1 MSSSDNDN
9 QHIIAIGASAGGMEE
24 IHSFFDHTPLDKV
37 SYVIV
42 QHLSP
47 DFKSRMAELLA
58 KHSKLKICDVKHYMK
73 VETNQVYMIP
83 HKKFMTIKDGILLLT
98 DKEEVKSPHMTIN
111 TFFVSLAADQG
122 EKAIGII
129 LSGTGMDGGNGIEA
143 IKKAGGM
150 VLVQDPVTAKFDGMP
165 LYAVSTGYVD
175 AVLPTEAM
183 PKAIENY
190 VKNLPWKPDIDT
202 GGDESEESS
211 LPAILDL
218 IKEQLPHD
226 FSDYKRPTIQR
237 RVQRRMAYNNINSSD
252 HYLALLKDNPAELES
267 LAKDM
272 LISVTAFFRDTEAFE
287 VIEREVISVIVDRNL
302 KQGILKIWVA
312 GCATGEEPYSLAIL
326 VKEYLD
332 KINKKLDVKIFA
344 TDIDKDALARASRGI
359 FRESISENV
368 SQERLGRFFTREG
381 GSYKVKQEIRNMLI
395 FAGHDLVKNPPY
407 CNIDLISCRN
417 LLIYMNPVLQEKV
430 ITMMHFGLKKEGFLF
445 LGSSENASKLSSQF
459 SEISK
464 KWRVYQKNSDSR
476 SVRFDTFSL
485 PVADDTK
492 KVNLPFTRPFNAS
505 YKKINLVEEVN
516 EAVMAICGYAGV
528 CIDEKLNVVQSFGD
542 LNKYVL
548 QKPFNTN
555 LLDLL
560 PDPLATAVGAAI
572 PKVVRLDI
580 KVNINRIKIKNKEN
594 IFVNL
599 QVKPFMAT
607 NTANKLILILF
618 SEDSGDKN
626 ERKEEV
632 HELFDESLHGKEYV
646 AGLEEELK
654 ETKEILQSTFDKLE
668 ASNENLQ
675 SFNEELLSSNEEM
688 QSGNE
693 ELESVNEELQTINSE
708 LNQKI
713 SELSELNDD
722 LNNYFRSNVNGQLI
736 VDNDLVLIKFSPAS
750 VEHINLRE
758 SDIGRPINNITTN
771 IKFETIAD
779 DIKRVVRNG
788 EIIIREVQ
796 SSTEKWYQ
804 VMAMPYI
811 RQANSKQDGVIISF
825 NEITDL
831 KRAQEE
837 LNNSNKSLMRI
848 NADLDNF
855 VYSAS
860 HDLMSPITN
869 IEGLITLLKMKTDPD
884 DPQVKQFALR
894 LDSSIA
900 KFRAVIKDLG
910 DIGTIEGEILKE
922 GEVIN
927 IEEFLEDI
935 RLSILDKVT
944 ATNTEIKSNFLVEE
958 IKFSRKNLRS
968 ILFNLINNSIKYKSP
983 ERDPEI
989 LIKTKTVPGFLV
1001 LSVKD
1006 NGMGME
1012 ANKTDSIFTI
1022 YNRLGNQVE
1031 GQGIGLYLVKKIIEG
1046 SGGKVEV
1053 ESEMG
1058 KGTTFKVFFKV

>member
-1 MSSSDNDN
+1 MVAHKLEILIFNLFPLIVVSLNPPMPGTSWFWIKKAINMSSSNKN

-58 KHSKLKICDVKHYMK
+58 KHSKLKICDVEHNMK

-83 HKKFMTIKDGILLLT
+83 NKKFMTIKDGILLLT

-129 LSGTGMDGGNGIEA
+129 LSGTGTDGGDGIEA
-143 IKKAGGM
+143 IKRAGGM
-150 VLVQDPVTAKFDGMP
+150 VLVQDPTTAKFDGMP
-165 LYAVSTGYVD
+165 VYAVSTGCVD
-175 AVLPTEAM
+175 AVLPTELM

-190 VKNLPWKPDIDT
+190 VKNLPWKPAIDP
-202 GGDESEESS
+202 GSDESEESS

-218 IKEQLPHD
+218 IKEQSPHD

-237 RVQRRMAYNNINSSD
+237 RVKRRMAYNNLNRAD
-252 HYLALLKDNPAELES
+252 RYLAFLKNNPTELES

-272 LISVTAFFRDTEAFE
+272 LISVTAFFRDAEAFE
-287 VIEREVISVIVDRNL
+287 VIERECIPVMVDS
-302 KQGILKIWVA
+302 ILKEGVLKMWVA
-312 GCATGEEPYSLAIL
+312 GCATGEEAYSLAIL
-326 VKEYLD
+326 VKEYMNKTD
-332 KINKKLDVKIFA
+332 KQVDVKIFA
-344 TDIDKDALARASRGI
+344 TDIDKDALDRASRGI
-359 FRESISENV
+359 YKESISENV
-368 SQERLGRFFTREG
+368 SQERLDRFFTKEG
-381 GSYKVKQEIRNMLI
+381 GSYKVKQEIREMLI
-395 FAGHDLVKNPPY
+395 FAQHDLVKNPPY
-407 CNIDLISCRN
+407 CNIHLISCRN
-417 LLIYMNPVLQEKV
+417 LLIYMNPDLQKKI

-445 LGSSENASKLSSQF
+445 LGSSENASILASQF

-464 KWRVYQKNSDSR
+464 KWKVYQNISDSR
-476 SVRFDTFSL
+476 SIRFDTFSL
-485 PVADDTK
+485 PVADETR
-492 KVNLPFTRPFNAS
+492 KVNLPFTKPFNAS

-555 LLDLL
+555 LLELL

-572 PKVVRLDI
+572 PKVVKLDI
-580 KVNINRIKIKNKEN
+580 KVNINRIQIKNKET
-594 IFVNL
+594 IYVNL

-607 NTANKLILILF
+607 NSAQKLMLVLF
-618 SEDSGDKN
+618 SQDAGDKI
-626 ERKEEV
+626 EGEKEA
-632 HELFDESLHGKEYV
+632 HELFDENLHTSEYV
-646 AGLEEELK
+646 AGLEEELR
-654 ETKEILQSTFDKLE
+654 ETKETLQSTFDKLE

-708 LNQKI
+708 LNHKI
-713 SELSELNDD
+713 KELSELNDD

-736 VDNDLVLIKFSPAS
+736 VDNDLVLKKFSPAA

-788 EIIIREVQ
+788 EIITKEVQ

-804 VMAMPYI
+804 IMAMPYI
-811 RQANSKQDGVIISF
+811 RQADNKQDGVIISF
-825 NEITDL
+825 NEITGL

-837 LNNSNKSLMRI
+837 LNASNMSLMRI

-860 HDLMSPITN
+860 HDLMGPIAN
-869 IEGLITLLKMKTDPD
+869 IEGILNVLKK
-884 DPQVKQFALR
+884 KQMR
-894 LDSSIA
+894 
-900 KFRAVIKDLG
+900 
-910 DIGTIEGEILKE
+910 TIP
-922 GEVIN
+922 
-927 IEEFLEDI
+927 
-935 RLSILDKVT
+935 R
-944 ATNTEIKSNFLVEE
+944 
-958 IKFSRKNLRS
+958 
-968 ILFNLINNSIKYKSP
+968 
-983 ERDPEI
+983 
-989 LIKTKTVPGFLV
+989 
-1001 LSVKD
+1001 
-1006 NGMGME
+1006 
-1012 ANKTDSIFTI
+1012 
-1022 YNRLGNQVE
+1022 
-1031 GQGIGLYLVKKIIEG
+1031 
-1046 SGGKVEV
+1046 
-1053 ESEMG
+1053 
-1058 KGTTFKVFFKV
+1058 